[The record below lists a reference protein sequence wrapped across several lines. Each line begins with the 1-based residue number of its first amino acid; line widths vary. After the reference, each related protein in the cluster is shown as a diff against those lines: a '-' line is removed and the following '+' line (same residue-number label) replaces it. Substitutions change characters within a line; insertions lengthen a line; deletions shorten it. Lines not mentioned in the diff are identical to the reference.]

1 MYSVASIVFWVQ
13 NTARQGKSPLQPQ
26 IKNGKSDTNVYR
38 NVTEKGDD
46 KMKYIL
52 PNGEIIEANDELA
65 KLLAEIKE
73 LLANM
78 TKEERLSIFKENE
91 YPKDMDFDYDFGN
104 TVIEVRTFF
113 EGSKDYILPMKQR
126 EKNSMREYLFLKRNY
141 PKERNRLLILRNS

>member
-1 MYSVASIVFWVQ
+1 MYSVASIVFWAQ

-52 PNGEIIEANDELA
+52 PNGEIIEASNELA

-78 TKEERLSIFKENE
+78 TNEERIAW
-91 YPKDMDFDYDFGN
+91 
-104 TVIEVRTFF
+104 F
-113 EGSKDYILPMKQR
+113 EHSMFSKPLRYEHESKVLP
-126 EKNSMREYLFLKRNY
+126 
-141 PKERNRLLILRNS
+141 LL

>member
-1 MYSVASIVFWVQ
+1 MYSVASIVFWAQ

-38 NVTEKGDD
+38 KMYRNVTEKGDD

-52 PNGEIIEANDELA
+52 PNGEIIEASDELA

-78 TKEERLSIFKENE
+78 TKEERITWFEHSMFSKPLRYEHESEGTSFI
-91 YPKDMDFDYDFGN
+91 
-104 TVIEVRTFF
+104 VRTHFDKSAN
-113 EGSKDYILPMKQR
+113 ESIA
-126 EKNSMREYLFLKRNY
+126 EKA
-141 PKERNRLLILRNS
+141 ERVAAKMG